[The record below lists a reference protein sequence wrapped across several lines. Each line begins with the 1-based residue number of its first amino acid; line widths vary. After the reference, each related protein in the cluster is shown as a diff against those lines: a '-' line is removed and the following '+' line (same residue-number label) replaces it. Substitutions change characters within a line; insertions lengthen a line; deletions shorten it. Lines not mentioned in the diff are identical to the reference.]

1 MSNSESK
8 ESVVQE
14 SVGSHSVIP
23 SDNFVNTVIP
33 VGASVAKA
41 KGRIITTQSKLNARV
56 GSAILVSGNNVS
68 CATGNNIQS
77 EDARDASSS
86 QDDSSTNTF
95 F

>member
-8 ESVVQE
+8 ESVVRE
-14 SVGSHSVIP
+14 SVGNHSVIP

-41 KGRIITTQSKLNARV
+41 KGRIITTQSKLNTKV
-56 GSAILVSGNNVS
+56 GSAILVSNNVS
-68 CATGNNIQS
+68 CATAGNNIQS
-77 EDARDASSS
+77 DARDASS
-86 QDDSSTNTF
+86 QDNSSMDTF